1 MANKGKRIL
10 KKQNKDIH
18 INELLAQ
25 KRVYSIAKNYQGL
38 LIFISVPLP
47 IIISLL
53 VKTNPT
59 IINESS
65 YIFVLYTIMAG
76 IGEKILTSTIDRL
89 KKIAASIKE
98 TFDTIV
104 LDIPVNETLNLVL
117 IDREIIRR
125 YSLKYKENQ
134 KIVDK
139 VTDWYSLAIK
149 KVETNVASLLCQ
161 RTNITYDFSV
171 RTRYKFLVYVISI
184 ITFTILLVIAL
195 MNDLSVQGFLIEVVL
210 PSIPVFMFAYKE
222 INSNTESI
230 DNLNHLRSLIET
242 TLAKTNIVDT
252 IDKEHLRNIQD
263 RIYNNRLLSPMIPE
277 FIYNFLRP
285 KLEDEMN
292 YSMEER
298 IKILRITK

>member
-25 KRVYSIAKNYQGL
+25 KRVYLIAKNYQGL

-65 YIFVLYTIMAG
+65 DIFVLYTILAG

-98 TFDTIV
+98 TFDTVV
-104 LDIPVNETLNLVL
+104 LDISVNETLNLVL

-134 KIVDK
+134 KIVEK

-230 DNLNHLRSLIET
+230 DNLNHLRSLIES
-242 TLAKTNIVDT
+242 TLAKTNIDDN